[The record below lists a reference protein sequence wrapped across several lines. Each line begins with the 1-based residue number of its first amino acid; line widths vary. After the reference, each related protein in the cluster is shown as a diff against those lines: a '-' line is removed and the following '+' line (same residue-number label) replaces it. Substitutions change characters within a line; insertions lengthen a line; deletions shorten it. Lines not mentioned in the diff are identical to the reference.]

1 MATKPL
7 PCPQGTYGSHF
18 YFLLDFRFSYLV
30 LSHILCARNSS
41 HFRLAQ
47 QPRGTSS
54 LAVLFTRSPG
64 RLPLQEMFLAML
76 SPQTG
81 RRQVG
86 RTLHICCMLEAGVGG
101 PILLPLRHS
110 TDLPV
115 PTLKPKARESSSWQS
130 LELPAYCCF
139 SHSPTVPN
147 CYPSTRYLQV
157 SQY

>member
-54 LAVLFTRSPG
+54 LAVLFSRSPG
-64 RLPLQEMFLAML
+64 RLHLQGCFSHAVSPDRKTASWEVPINML
-76 SPQTG
+76 
-81 RRQVG
+81 
-86 RTLHICCMLEAGVGG
+86 CAGGWG
-101 PILLPLRHS
+101 PVLLPCPLRHS

-115 PTLKPKARESSSWQS
+115 PTLKPKARESSSWKF
-130 LELPAYCCF
+130 LELPAYSCF
-139 SHSPTVPN
+139 SHSPVVPY

>member
-47 QPRGTSS
+47 QPQGTSS

-64 RLPLQEMFLAML
+64 RLA
-76 SPQTG
+76 SPG
-81 RRQVG
+81 DVSSHAVSPDG
-86 RTLHICCMLEAGVGG
+86 KMASWEVPINTLCAGGQG
-101 PILLPLRHS
+101 PVLLPWPLRHS
-110 TDLPV
+110 TDLSV
-115 PTLKPKARESSSWQS
+115 PTLKPKARESSSWRF
-130 LELPAYCCF
+130 LELPAYFCF
-139 SHSPTVPN
+139 SHSPVVPN
-147 CYPSTRYLQV
+147 RHPSTRYLQV